1 MKKSFARYL
10 SSHVFKT
17 EVSEKDVLII
27 SGSGAVMD
35 VMGTALLNPAMDGN
49 KSDAFICIFH
59 SLCFSP
65 GITPCYNSF
74 ENNFT
79 LRTGAAMYRADT
91 MKNKYP
97 LSPSLSRSYVV
108 TDAILEEAYQKAV
121 ADGRKVKLLVFTNP
135 NNPTGTVY
143 SLDEMRTVLAFCRR
157 HSLHLVRDR
166 EKS

>member
-1 MKKSFARYL
+1 MRLSVSFIL
-10 SSHVFKT
+10 PV
-17 EVSEKDVLII
+17 VSL
-27 SGSGAVMD
+27 
-35 VMGTALLNPAMDGN
+35 
-49 KSDAFICIFH
+49 
-59 SLCFSP
+59 

-79 LRTGAAMYRADT
+79 LRTGAVMYGADT

-97 LSPSLSRSYVV
+97 FFVVLSPSYVV
-108 TDAILEEAYQKAV
+108 TDAILEEAYQKAE

-157 HSLHLVRDR
+157 HSIHLVRSGCSAMR
-166 EKS
+166 S